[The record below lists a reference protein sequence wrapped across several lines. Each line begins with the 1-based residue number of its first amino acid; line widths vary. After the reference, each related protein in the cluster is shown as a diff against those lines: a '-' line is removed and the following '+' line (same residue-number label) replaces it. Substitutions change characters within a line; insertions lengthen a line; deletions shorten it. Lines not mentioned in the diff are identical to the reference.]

1 MAGVGQNSCPLG
13 ALLLC
18 VLYCSLVL
26 GTWDVFLE
34 SSSFLVCG
42 RKSLQLALPPSK
54 EGRMSYE
61 LTAWDTVGQSH
72 TLQNDST
79 CGVWVSQTPDGSR
92 KVDASYD
99 GCYIY
104 EWNGNYLMVVRIEGT
119 DAGGYRAL
127 SEEKVLRCPTAQPA
141 LDAPSPSVC
150 AAIQSQDRLSCTPPP
165 ITQGDCEE
173 RGCCYNP
180 TDRLKPCYYGNTVTA
195 QCTPDGQF
203 SIVVSRDVTL
213 PPLILDSV
221 HLASGSSAGCVPVV
235 KNNAFVL
242 FQFPLSACGT
252 TFQMDGAMGVYEN
265 ELVADQDVITW
276 SLGSIT
282 RDSTFRLHV
291 RCSYSTSGNFL
302 PVSIQVFTLPP
313 PPAVSQ
319 PGPFTLELRIATE
332 QGYGS
337 YYADRDY
344 PVVKVL
350 RDPIYVEVRMLQ
362 RTDPNLVL
370 VLHQCWATPSAN
382 PQQQPQWPILVDGC
396 PYTGDNYQ
404 TQLVPVG
411 AATGLQFPSH
421 YQRFIISTF
430 TFMDSASQQTVTGPV
445 YLHCSASVCQPSL
458 LASCTTSC
466 PAAARGRRSSE
477 QHLQDGLSHI
487 TSRGPVILL
496 QDRPKR
502 EAAMNKLGLP
512 LNTKASWTLAWASGA
527 LLLGTLFMSLLAAA
541 WRWRR
546 NSASKTSI
554 YQ

>member
-1 MAGVGQNSCPLG
+1 MADVGQNGCSLG
-13 ALLLC
+13 AVLMC
-18 VLYCSLVL
+18 VLYCPLAL
-26 GTWDVFLE
+26 GTWDSILE
-34 SSSFLVCG
+34 DSSVLVCG
-42 RKSLQLALPPSK
+42 QKSLQFILPLSK
-54 EGRMSYE
+54 DGRVSHE
-61 LTAWDTVGQSH
+61 LTVWDTFGRSH

-92 KVDASYD
+92 KVDAAYD

-104 EWNGNYLMVVRIEGT
+104 EWNGNYLMVIGVEGT
-119 DAGGYRAL
+119 DADGHRHFH
-127 SEEKVLRCPTAQPA
+127 EKVLRCHTAQPA
-141 LDAPSPSVC
+141 LDVPSPSVC
-150 AAIQSQDRLSCTPPP
+150 AAIQSQDRLSCMPLP
-165 ITQGDCEE
+165 ITQADCEE
-173 RGCCYNP
+173 QGCCYDL
-180 TDRLKPCYYGNTVTA
+180 TDGLKPCYYGNTVTA

-203 SIVVSRDVTL
+203 SIVISRDVTL

-221 HLASGSSAGCVPVV
+221 HLVSGSSAGCVPVV

-252 TFQMDGAMGVYEN
+252 TFQMEGAMGVYEN
-265 ELVADQDVITW
+265 ELVADQDVRTW
-276 SLGSIT
+276 SPGSIT

-291 RCSYSTSGNFL
+291 RCTYSASGNFL
-302 PVSIQVFTLPP
+302 PLSIQVFTLPP

-319 PGPFTLELRIATE
+319 PGPLTLELRIATE

-350 RDPIYVEVRMLQ
+350 RDPIYVEIQILQ

-370 VLHQCWATPSAN
+370 VLHQCWTTPSTN

-421 YQRFIISTF
+421 YQRFIIRTF
-430 TFMDSASQQTVTGPV
+430 TFVDSASQQTFTGPV

-458 LASCTTSC
+458 LASCTTTC
-466 PAAARGRRSSE
+466 PAAARGRRSTE

-496 QDRPKR
+496 QDRPKK
-502 EAAMNKLGLP
+502 EAAMDRLGLP
-512 LNTKASWTLAWASGA
+512 LNTKSSWMLAWASGT
-527 LLLGTLFMSLLAAA
+527 LLLGALFMSLLAAA
-541 WRWRR
+541 WWRWR
-546 NSASKTSI
+546 NAACKTSI
-554 YQ
+554 SQ

>member
-1 MAGVGQNSCPLG
+1 MGGVGQSGYSLSIVLVFVSC
-13 ALLLC
+13 
-18 VLYCSLVL
+18 CSLAL
-26 GTWDVFLE
+26 GTWTGFSEDP
-34 SSSFLVCG
+34 SFLVCG
-42 RKSLQLALPPSK
+42 QKSLQFTLPPNKS
-54 EGRMSYE
+54 GRMSLE
-61 LTAWDTVGQSH
+61 LSAWDTIGRLHS
-72 TLQNDST
+72 LQNDST
-79 CGVWVSQTPDGSR
+79 CGVWVYQTEDGSR

-104 EWNGNYLMVVRIEGT
+104 EWDGHYLMVVGIEGT
-119 DAGGYRAL
+119 DAGGRQTL
-127 SEEKVLRCPTAQPA
+127 HEEKVLRCSTAQPA

-150 AAIQSQDRLSCTPPP
+150 AAIQSQDRLPCASPP

-173 RGCCYNP
+173 QGCCYNP
-180 TDRLKPCYYGNTVTA
+180 TDRLNPCYYGNTVTA

-203 SIVVSRDVTL
+203 SIAVSRDVTL

-242 FQFPLSACGT
+242 FQFPHSACGT
-252 TFQMDGAMGVYEN
+252 TFQMVGDQVVYEN
-265 ELVADQDVITW
+265 ELVASRDVRTL

-282 RDSTFRLHV
+282 RDSIFRLHV
-291 RCSYSTSGNFL
+291 RCSYSTSGILL
-302 PVSIQVFTLPP
+302 PLSIQVFTLPP

-319 PGPFTLELRIATE
+319 PGPLTLELRIARE

-350 RDPIYVEVRMLQ
+350 RDPIYVEVRILQ

-370 VLHQCWATPSAN
+370 LLHQCWATPSAN

-411 AATGLQFPSH
+411 TIVGQQFPSH

-430 TFMDSASQQTVTGPV
+430 TFVDSASQQTFTGPGAEGAQSST
-445 YLHCSASVCQPSL
+445 CRMAFPTSL
-458 LASCTTSC
+458 A
-466 PAAARGRRSSE
+466 E
-477 QHLQDGLSHI
+477 GL
-487 TSRGPVILL
+487 
-496 QDRPKR
+496 
-502 EAAMNKLGLP
+502 
-512 LNTKASWTLAWASGA
+512 
-527 LLLGTLFMSLLAAA
+527 
-541 WRWRR
+541 
-546 NSASKTSI
+546 
-554 YQ
+554 

>member
-1 MAGVGQNSCPLG
+1 MAGVGQNGCSLG
-13 ALLLC
+13 AVLLC
-18 VLYCSLVL
+18 VLYCPLAL
-26 GTWDVFLE
+26 GTWDSILE
-34 SSSFLVCG
+34 DSSVLVCG
-42 RKSLQLALPPSK
+42 RKSLQFTLPLSK
-54 EGRMSYE
+54 DERVSQE
-61 LTAWDTVGQSH
+61 LTAWDTFGRSH

-92 KVDASYD
+92 KVDAAYD

-104 EWNGNYLMVVRIEGT
+104 EWNGNYLMVVGVEGT
-119 DAGGYRAL
+119 DADGHRHFR
-127 SEEKVLRCPTAQPA
+127 EKVLRCHAAQPA
-141 LDAPSPSVC
+141 LDVPSPSVC
-150 AAIQSQDRLSCTPPP
+150 AAIQSQDRLSCMPLP
-165 ITQGDCEE
+165 ISQGDCEE
-173 RGCCYNP
+173 QGCCYDL

-195 QCTPDGQF
+195 QCAPDGQF

-221 HLASGSSAGCVPVV
+221 HLASGSSAGCVPVM

-265 ELVADQDVITW
+265 ELVADQDVRTW
-276 SLGSIT
+276 SVGSIT

-291 RCSYSTSGNFL
+291 SCSYSASGNFL
-302 PVSIQVFTLPP
+302 PLSIQVFTLPP

-319 PGPFTLELRIATE
+319 LGPLTLELRIATE

-350 RDPIYVEVRMLQ
+350 RDPIYVEVRILQ

-370 VLHQCWATPSAN
+370 VLHQCWTTPSTN
-382 PQQQPQWPILVDGC
+382 PQQQPQWPVLVDGC

-421 YQRFIISTF
+421 YQRFIIRTF
-430 TFMDSASQQTVTGPV
+430 TFVDSASQQTFTG
-445 YLHCSASVCQPSL
+445 
-458 LASCTTSC
+458 
-466 PAAARGRRSSE
+466 GRRSTE

-502 EAAMNKLGLP
+502 EAAMDRLGKCPSHGVDLGLKP
-512 LNTKASWTLAWASGA
+512 A
-527 LLLGTLFMSLLAAA
+527 LSPEAINKRLGEV
-541 WRWRR
+541 
-546 NSASKTSI
+546 
-554 YQ
+554 